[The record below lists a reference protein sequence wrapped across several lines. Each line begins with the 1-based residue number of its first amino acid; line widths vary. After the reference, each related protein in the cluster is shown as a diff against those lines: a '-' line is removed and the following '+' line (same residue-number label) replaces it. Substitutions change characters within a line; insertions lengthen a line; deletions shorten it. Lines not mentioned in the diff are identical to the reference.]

1 MGNFDFNNEE
11 RVNSMLGSAYEQ
23 TSPLPEYK
31 MRLLQDLKKA
41 ASVKVVRRPLWRM
54 TDWAIIAAIIILI
67 IIIYGIWLPQDMVTR
82 LAP

>member
-1 MGNFDFNNEE
+1 MENYDFNNEE
-11 RVNSMLGSAYEQ
+11 HVDSMLGSAYEQ

-54 TDWAIIAAIIILI
+54 TDWAIIVAVIILL
-67 IIIYGIWLPQDMVTR
+67 IIIYGLWLPQDVVTR